1 MALEPPS
8 RKRAPLQWEED
19 RAPAALTYKAL
30 LAQLLQVFINFM
42 IPVSQRK
49 ETEEQS
55 LGILSKAP
63 QIVSEQSDSRSQYYH
78 SEDEIIISQRQMKFK
93 FFIHMNIRKFSTLLL
108 EWFKNAS

>member
-30 LAQLLQVFINFM
+30 LAQPLQVFINFM

-55 LGILSKAP
+55 KNGIFPAVIAP
-63 QIVSEQSDSRSQYYH
+63 TICCFPESQVF
-78 SEDEIIISQRQMKFK
+78 SALTKKSQLQ
-93 FFIHMNIRKFSTLLL
+93 LL
-108 EWFKNAS
+108 EMSLISRIKSWWSTAPG